1 MIFTNRYYYYRLHLF
16 HNSHILFAAQRF
28 CFSSCRWPR
37 ATAKQRRHG
46 TVRTVDLTVLV
57 EKGRGRES
65 RALTS
70 GITLYGNLQEYFVVT
85 TIIISF
91 FRIIIIIIFIYFIIY
106 VYIIFLKKN
115 FFVFLTID
123 LSTRVGEQVSKAKPT
138 KPVSGDREQPD
149 EHIHIPRHERPRVRT
164 RGREREREPPEPPL
178 RKTRIEPFRSQ
189 GRKKKRRKK
198 EGAKLG

>member
-91 FRIIIIIIFIYFIIY
+91 FRIIIIIFIYFIIY
-106 VYIIFLKKN
+106 IFLKKN
-115 FFVFLTID
+115 FFFVFLTID

-164 RGREREREPPEPPL
+164 RGRERERERE
-178 RKTRIEPFRSQ
+178 RE
-189 GRKKKRRKK
+189 RRQNLPC
-198 EGAKLG
+198 AKPG

>member
-1 MIFTNRYYYYRLHLF
+1 MY
-16 HNSHILFAAQRF
+16 ILF
-28 CFSSCRWPR
+28 
-37 ATAKQRRHG
+37 
-46 TVRTVDLTVLV
+46 
-57 EKGRGRES
+57 
-65 RALTS
+65 
-70 GITLYGNLQEYFVVT
+70 
-85 TIIISF
+85 
-91 FRIIIIIIFIYFIIY
+91 
-106 VYIIFLKKN
+106 FLKKN

-138 KPVSGDREQPD
+138 KPVPVSGDREQPD